1 MASAVRTGG
10 AEVKTLW
17 ILVTG
22 ARDLRD
28 SVRAREMIRTE
39 FLRVLETRTNREVML
54 VHGDAP
60 GIDTIAKE
68 TAIEL
73 GIKHEPWSA
82 EHFYSPLV
90 RNKFMVNLVA
100 ELKQQGDDVVCWAFA
115 RKWASGTGNC
125 AREAR
130 RRGLEVIDYGV
141 STEDPNNPF

>member
-1 MASAVRTGG
+1 M
-10 AEVKTLW
+10 KTLW

-22 ARDLRD
+22 ARELRD
-28 SVRAREMIRTE
+28 QAKADTLVCSLLTDAIAERGAENIRI
-39 FLRVLETRTNREVML
+39 
-54 VHGDAP
+54 VHGDAE
-60 GIDTIAKE
+60 GIDSLFKKWAE
-68 TAIEL
+68 DQ

-82 EHFYSPLV
+82 KHFYNPLV